1 MQIGSL
7 RALSPHSFET
17 PRGPVAWGG
26 GSHRVGTPEGPLSP
40 VWRRHGKRCVG
51 AQQDGPPPGLPEV
64 CLRGPSG
71 YRGLGASGLRGTGT
85 WAFFGPP
92 QKSTASE
99 PSPSFLFPAQKM
111 FTTVIIPIFQNVN
124 IKEKSFVI
132 PVHLLSKYTV
142 IRVSYVIW
150 QWMLDHPSVLSV
162 PFLKAMG
169 ILGAWLSVFTALP
182 QHLFQKQLKR
192 LDWVLSLNFQLT
204 SKNVWDFRYNTIFYS
219 VRIEAFMWN
228 YSIKHF
234 TI

>member
-1 MQIGSL
+1 MGSAVWERKKMAPPQVSL
-7 RALSPHSFET
+7 KC
-17 PRGPVAWGG
+17 AW
-26 GSHRVGTPEGPLSP
+26 
-40 VWRRHGKRCVG
+40 
-51 AQQDGPPPGLPEV
+51 
-64 CLRGPSG
+64 LRGPSG
-71 YRGLGASGLRGTGT
+71 YRGLGASGLWGTGT
-85 WAFFGPP
+85 WAFFGLP

-99 PSPSFLFPAQKM
+99 PSPSFLFPTQKM
-111 FTTVIIPIFQNVN
+111 FTTVIIPIFQNVK

-150 QWMLDHPSVLSV
+150 QWMPDHPLVLSV

-192 LDWVLSLNFQLT
+192 LDWVLILNFQLT

-228 YSIKHF
+228 YTIKKTLHNLVKTVYLKGVLSF
-234 TI
+234 LQEYKYKHIW